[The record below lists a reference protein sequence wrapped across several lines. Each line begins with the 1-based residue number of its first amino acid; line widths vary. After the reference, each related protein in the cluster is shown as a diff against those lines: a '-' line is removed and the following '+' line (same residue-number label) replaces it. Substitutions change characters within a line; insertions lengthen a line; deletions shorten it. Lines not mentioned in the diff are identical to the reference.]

1 MGNDN
6 YVTVSDINPRL
17 RVPSEWK
24 WRWWSEGRLVNIG
37 TMGYVCRDDITDC
50 NWYYSGQEYVS
61 FRTLAHSA
69 MYE

>member
-24 WRWWSEGRLVNIG
+24 WSWWSDGRLVNVCTG
-37 TMGYVCRDDITDC
+37 TSVCFDDIND
-50 NWYYSGQEYVS
+50 WYYSGQEYVS
-61 FRTLAHSA
+61 FRTLGHSA